1 MIWTFQVTGQRLNV
15 WCDGEL
21 ILQDISPSNET
32 CNNTDELD
40 DNKTWSQYWSNNKKV
55 IRFNSI
61 DTASHYYRQKPTPDP
76 GKLDGIKT
84 V

>member
-1 MIWTFQVTGQRLNV
+1 MTGQRLNV

-32 CNNTDELD
+32 CNNIEELD

-55 IRFNSI
+55 IRFNLI
-61 DTASHYYRQKPTPDP
+61 DTASHYYRQKPTPDL